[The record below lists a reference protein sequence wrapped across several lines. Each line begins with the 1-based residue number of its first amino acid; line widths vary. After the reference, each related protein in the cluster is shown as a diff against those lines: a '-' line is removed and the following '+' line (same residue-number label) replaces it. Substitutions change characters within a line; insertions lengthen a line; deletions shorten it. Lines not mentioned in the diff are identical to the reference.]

1 MSVNVNA
8 NFKYSVVAGAVDVV
22 VGVAHVV
29 TLTGAH
35 V

>member
-8 NFKYSVVAGAVDVV
+8 NFKYSVVAGAVV

>member
-8 NFKYSVVAGAVDVV
+8 NFKYSVVAVDVV